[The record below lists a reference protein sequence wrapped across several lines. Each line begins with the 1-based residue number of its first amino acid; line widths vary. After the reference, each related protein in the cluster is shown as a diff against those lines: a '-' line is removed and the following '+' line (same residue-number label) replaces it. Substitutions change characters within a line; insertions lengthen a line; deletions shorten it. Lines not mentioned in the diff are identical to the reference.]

1 MAKDGNGFW
10 RKASV
15 LITIIIVTVTII
27 VGYVT
32 MCNTVGTIRDDKIPK
47 LENRCIKLE
56 DADRIALQERRQT
69 DHDVTELKSDV
80 KYIMR
85 GIDEIREELR
95 ER

>member
-32 MCNTVGTIRDDKIPK
+32 MCNTVGTIKDDKIPK
-47 LENRCIKLE
+47 LEEKCTKLE
-56 DADRIALQERRQT
+56 DADSAALQERRNF
-69 DHDVTELKSDV
+69 DRRLTEQQSDI
-80 KYIMR
+80 KYNKE
-85 GIDEIREELR
+85 GIDDIKEELR
-95 ER
+95 TR

>member
-32 MCNTVGTIRDDKIPK
+32 MFNTVGTIKDKTIPAIEK
-47 LENRCIKLE
+47 KCEKLE
-56 DADRIALQERRQT
+56 DSDLAALQERRELEL
-69 DHDVTELKSDV
+69 DMTELQSDV
-80 KYIMR
+80 KYIKS
-85 GIDEIREELR
+85 GIDDIKQELR